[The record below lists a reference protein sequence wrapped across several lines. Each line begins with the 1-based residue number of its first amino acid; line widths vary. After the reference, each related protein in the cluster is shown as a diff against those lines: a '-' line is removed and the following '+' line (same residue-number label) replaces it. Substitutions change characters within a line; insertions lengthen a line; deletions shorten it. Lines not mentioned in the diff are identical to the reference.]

1 MLKSLVITFAFV
13 AFNFSGVFAAEKL
26 KFATAVK
33 IYPLYYLPLF
43 AAEERNLWKQEG
55 LEVEW
60 VPFSGAEVMFR
71 SVAAKTLEIGMTP
84 AITGIQSTVMGV
96 PITMIS
102 DLVPGVGGWA
112 VWLPKNSP
120 IKDPK
125 DLKGARIGV
134 AGLGAS
140 SHAFGL
146 AIAKALGL
154 EREVRFVGVGGV
166 APMAAALKAGVVAAV
181 VTGPAA
187 MLELKARGEAYELL
201 FLAPYLAKEWMD
213 HGLFAR
219 KDFLRANL
227 DLTKKVIKTILQA
240 AAFARENPAW
250 SLEKM
255 KAFSGYS
262 EPTARLWFN
271 EVTRLTKDG
280 RVDKRAI
287 GNILEFLLNYGIVPR
302 ERALPVE
309 ELFTPGLTG

>member
-1 MLKSLVITFAFV
+1 MLLSLFIAFAFV

-60 VPFSGAEVMFR
+60 IPFSGAEVMFR

-120 IKDPK
+120 IKEPK

-134 AGLGAS
+134 SGLGGS
-140 SHAFGL
+140 GHAFGL
-146 AIAKALGL
+146 ALVRGLGL
-154 EREVRFVGVGGV
+154 ERDVKFVGVGGV
-166 APMAAALKAGVVAAV
+166 ATTAAALKAGAVAAV
-181 VTGPAA
+181 VTGPAG
-187 MLELKARGEAYELL
+187 MLELKAKGEAHELL
-201 FLAPYLAKEWMD
+201 FLAGYLPKEWMD
-213 HGLFAR
+213 HALVAR
-219 KDFLRANL
+219 KDFLKANL
-227 DLTKKVIKTILQA
+227 DLTKKIVKVVFQG
-240 AAFARENPAW
+240 AAFARENPSW

-255 KAFSGYS
+255 KSFSGYS
-262 EPTARLWFN
+262 DAVARLWLN
-271 EVTRLTKDG
+271 EVARLTKDG
-280 RVDKRAI
+280 RVKKRAI
-287 GNILEFLLNYGIVPR
+287 ENILDFLLNYGLIPKDG
-302 ERALPVE
+302 LPAAE
-309 ELFTPGLTG
+309 DLFTPGLTD